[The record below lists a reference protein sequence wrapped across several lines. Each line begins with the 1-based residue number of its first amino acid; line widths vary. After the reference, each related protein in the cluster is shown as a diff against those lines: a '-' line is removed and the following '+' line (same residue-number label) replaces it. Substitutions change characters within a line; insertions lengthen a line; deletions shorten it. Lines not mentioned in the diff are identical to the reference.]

1 MAEEQVSAK
10 ITDGD
15 PVQVQYDFGTDL
27 DEAVE
32 KFGAEV
38 VFSRYKSA
46 AVIDLQAYMRGL
58 IRQEKNPDEIEE
70 AAEAWA
76 PGMRQPRGKSNQEKL
91 STLLDKMDPSVV
103 QEMLE
108 KHLEA
113 ATA

>member
-10 ITDGD
+10 ISDGD
-15 PVQVQYDFGTDL
+15 PVQVTYDFGTDL

-32 KFGAEV
+32 MFGAEV

-58 IRQEKNPDEIEE
+58 IRQEKPVDEIESS
-70 AAEAWA
+70 AEDWK

-91 STLLDKMDPSVV
+91 STLLDKMDPAVV
-103 QEMLE
+103 QEMLK
-108 KHLEA
+108 KHLA
-113 ATA
+113 AAA

>member
-1 MAEEQVSAK
+1 MDNPHPVPSRGNPTLNHKWENRMAEEQVSAK

-32 KFGAEV
+32 LFGAEV

-58 IRQEKNPDEIEE
+58 IRQEKPADEIEE
-70 AAEAWA
+70 AHQLEAEAKVLRA
-76 PGMRQPRGKSNQEKL
+76 RSKRKP
-91 STLLDKMDPSVV
+91 
-103 QEMLE
+103 
-108 KHLEA
+108 
-113 ATA
+113 